1 MPSQLALPFGSR
13 PALGRNDFI
22 VAPCNERALRFIER
36 WPDWPVRAAAIWG
49 PHDSGKT
56 HLARI
61 FCDLS
66 GAALLSAPEL
76 SAIDLGELPPDG
88 PIAVELDDRTAGS
101 ERDRRLFALF
111 ERPSGTLFLTGRT
124 PPTEWKTALGDLR
137 SRFDA
142 LLAFPVWAPDDDLL
156 SALIRKQFSDRQLD
170 VTDNVVKR
178 LLTHVERTPQ
188 AIAAFIARIDEKALA
203 EKRTIGERLVME
215 LIDSETGRKGV

>member
-1 MPSQLALPFGSR
+1 MPNQLALPFGSR
-13 PALGRNDFI
+13 PAFRREDFI
-22 VAPCNERALRFIER
+22 VAPCNEQALRFIER

-49 PHDSGKT
+49 PRDSGKT

-66 GAALLSAPEL
+66 GARLLTAPEL
-76 SAIDLGELPPDG
+76 SAID
-88 PIAVELDDRTAGS
+88 PIALPEGAIAIELDDTPADA

-111 ERPSGTLFLTGRT
+111 ERPAETLLLTART
-124 PPTEWKTALGDLR
+124 PPTQWKTALGDLK

-156 SALIRKQFSDRQLD
+156 SALIRKHFSDRQLD
-170 VTDNVVKR
+170 VPDSVVRR

-188 AIAAFIARIDEKALA
+188 AIAAFIARIDDKALA
-203 EKRTIGERLVME
+203 EKRAIGERLVME
-215 LIDSETGRKGV
+215 LIDSEPRHRRV

>member
-1 MPSQLALPFGSR
+1 MPGQLALPFGSR
-13 PALGRNDFI
+13 PALGREDFI
-22 VAPCNERALRFIER
+22 VAPCNEQALRFIER

-49 PHDSGKT
+49 PRDSGKT

-66 GAALLSAPEL
+66 GASLLSAPQL
-76 SAIDLGELPPDG
+76 SVIDDSELPPDG
-88 PIAVELDDRTAGS
+88 AIAVELDESPADS

-124 PPTEWKTALGDLR
+124 PPPEWKTALGDLR

-156 SALIRKQFSDRQLD
+156 SALIRKHFSDRQLD
-170 VTDNVVKR
+170 VPDIVVRR
-178 LLTHVERTPQ
+178 LLIHVERTPQ
-188 AIAAFIARIDEKALA
+188 AIAAFIARIDEKGLA
-203 EKRTIGERLVME
+203 EKRAIGERLVME
-215 LIDSETGRKGV
+215 LIDSEPGHKRA